1 MKICPNCNA
10 QVEDHMTFC
19 PNCGAPQEMNAAAP
33 QEMNADASQ
42 GMYVGAPSQD
52 ASQPVGFEQPGMQPG
67 MPPVMPGTVQN
78 YYYPQ
83 QMGEEPVSVGDWLIT
98 YLLMIVPFVNLIMLI
113 VWAVSSETKKSKQN
127 WARASLIWMA
137 IGIVI
142 YILIIVLFGA
152 AIYSAFN

>member
-1 MKICPNCNA
+1 MKTCPNCNA

-19 PNCGAPQEMNAAAP
+19 PNCGAPQEMTTASAQTINA
-33 QEMNADASQ
+33 
-42 GMYVGAPSQD
+42 GAPTQD
-52 ASQPVGFEQPGMQPG
+52 AGQPVAFEQPGMQPG

-83 QMGEEPVSVGDWLIT
+83 QMSEPPVSVGDWLIT

-113 VWAVSSETKKSKQN
+113 VWAISGETKKSKQN

-137 IGIVI
+137 IGIAI
-142 YILIIVLFGA
+142 YIIIIAVFGA
-152 AIYSAFN
+152 AIYRAFS